1 VYVASPEK
9 LPLGDATY
17 TIGRRRITLGRL
29 ADWRNATRG
38 PTMYAGLAPAPGG
51 NMDGFDFVVR
61 GRSSVMDPDRDRG
74 EQIAELKE
82 LVKQCYCGL
91 GPACEIWRKMTPD
104 QRADCTRDKRA
115 YAELLWKHGVVR

>member
-1 VYVASPEK
+1 
-9 LPLGDATY
+9 
-17 TIGRRRITLGRL
+17 
-29 ADWRNATRG
+29 
-38 PTMYAGLAPAPGG
+38 
-51 NMDGFDFVVR
+51 MDGFDFVVR